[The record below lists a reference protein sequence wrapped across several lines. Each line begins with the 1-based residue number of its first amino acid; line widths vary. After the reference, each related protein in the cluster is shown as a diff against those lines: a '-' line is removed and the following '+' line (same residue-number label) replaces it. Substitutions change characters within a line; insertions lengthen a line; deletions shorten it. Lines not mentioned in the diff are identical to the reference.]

1 MKKQF
6 LYLCA
11 AIMLTV
17 CVMHGCAPRVKQNE
31 QQKWAIA
38 LHGGAGGV
46 SGNQT
51 PERIALYESHLTEAL
66 NVGKEILMSGGAA
79 LDAVEA
85 VVRYLEDCPLFNA
98 GHGAVVTAE
107 GRHELDAAIM
117 DGSNLMAGAIAGVT
131 DIKNPIS
138 TARMVME
145 QTPHVLLMGTGASAF
160 AKEHGAEIVTNE
172 YFSTPARLE
181 QIRRIRERRE
191 AANPTG
197 TVGCVALDMS
207 GNLAAATSTG
217 GMSGKMWG
225 RVGDVPVIG
234 AGTYAN
240 NNTVAISG
248 TGHGELWIRQVVAYQ
263 VSALMEYKGF
273 SLQDAANEVIWNKI
287 DKMEGSGGGIVC
299 VDKRG
304 NVALIFNTAM
314 MNRAWA
320 QSTGEW
326 GVGILKD

>member
-1 MKKQF
+1 MKKLF
-6 LYLCA
+6 FYFCA
-11 AIMLTV
+11 AIGLILFISPACMPK
-17 CVMHGCAPRVKQNE
+17 APM

-38 LHGGAGGV
+38 LHGGAGGG
-46 SGNQT
+46 ST
-51 PERIALYESHLTEAL
+51 TIDPERKALMEKHLIEAL
-66 NVGKEILMSGGAA
+66 NVGKEILMNNGSA

-85 VVRYLEDCPLFNA
+85 TVRYLEDCPLFNA
-98 GHGAVVTAE
+98 GHGATLTAE
-107 GRHELDAAIM
+107 GKHELDAAIM
-117 DGSNLMAGAIAGVT
+117 DGSNLKAGAIAGVT

-145 QTPHVLLMGTGASAF
+145 KTPHVLLIGAGASAF
-160 AKEHGAEIVTNE
+160 AKENGAEIVPNE
-172 YFSTPARLE
+172 YFSTPSTLE
-181 QIRRIRERRE
+181 QIKRIREQKE
-191 AANPTG
+191 KSSPIG
-197 TVGCVALDMS
+197 TVGCVALDS
-207 GNLAAATSTG
+207 QGNLAAATSTG
-217 GMSGKMWG
+217 GMFGKMWG

-263 VSALMEYKGF
+263 ISALVEYKGL

-299 VDKRG
+299 VDKYG
-304 NVALIFNTAM
+304 NVALVFNTTR

-320 QSTGEW
+320 QSSGEW
-326 GVGILKD
+326 GVGVLRN